1 MLSNDSGV
9 LLKLTELECGI
20 QQLLHNV
27 NNAAHAAKPS
37 CYSKLDL
44 LSCAPM
50 QHVSDVPERYCDVK
64 SIPVEIERV
73 ELRTIRLPLHEPFE
87 TSFGSIDSRLIFL
100 VSITAGGKTGWGE
113 VVASEEPH
121 YSYETVGTATHVIRD
136 YLAPALLSDRVTD
149 LTDMAIRLG
158 AFRGHNMAKAGL
170 ELAYM
175 DLLGQLTGQ
184 SLSQLIGGTQTSI
197 AVGVSL
203 GIQTSFEKLLDRVNR
218 YLSLGYR
225 RIKIK
230 IKPGW
235 DIGIV
240 REVRRCHPE
249 IVLSVDANSAY
260 TIADAE
266 YLKQL
271 DEFRLL
277 MIEQPLDHDDLVDH
291 ATFQSTMRTAVC
303 LDESITG
310 IHRTQQALDLRSCR
324 IINIKIGRVGGYS
337 QALAIHDACYA
348 RNVPVWCGGMLESGI
363 GRAHNIALASLPG
376 FKLPGD
382 ISASSRYFARDVI
395 TPEVTVS
402 PQGTVDVPLGH
413 GIGFEVDLDYINAMT
428 QTVERIERSNGVI

>member
-1 MLSNDSGV
+1 
-9 LLKLTELECGI
+9 
-20 QQLLHNV
+20 
-27 NNAAHAAKPS
+27 
-37 CYSKLDL
+37 
-44 LSCAPM
+44 
-50 QHVSDVPERYCDVK
+50 
-64 SIPVEIERV
+64 
-73 ELRTIRLPLHEPFE
+73 
-87 TSFGSIDSRLIFL
+87 
-100 VSITAGGKTGWGE
+100 
-113 VVASEEPH
+113 
-121 YSYETVGTATHVIRD
+121 
-136 YLAPALLSDRVTD
+136 
-149 LTDMAIRLG
+149 
-158 AFRGHNMAKAGL
+158 
-170 ELAYM
+170 
-175 DLLGQLTGQ
+175 
-184 SLSQLIGGTQTSI
+184 
-197 AVGVSL
+197 
-203 GIQTSFEKLLDRVNR
+203 
-218 YLSLGYR
+218 LSLGYR
-225 RIKIK
+225 RIKLK

-260 TIADAE
+260 TMADAK

-277 MIEQPLDHDDLVDH
+277 MIEQPLDHDDLIDH
-291 ATFQSTMRTAVC
+291 ATFQATMRTAVC

-413 GIGFEVDLDYINAMT
+413 GIGFEVDVDYINAMT
-428 QTVERIERSNGVI
+428 QTVERIERSNGVS